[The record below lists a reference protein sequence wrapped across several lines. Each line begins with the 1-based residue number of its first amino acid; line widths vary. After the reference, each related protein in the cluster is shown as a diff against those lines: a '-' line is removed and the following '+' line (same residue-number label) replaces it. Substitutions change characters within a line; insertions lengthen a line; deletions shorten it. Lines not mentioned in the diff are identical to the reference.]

1 LALAYD
7 AILTIRES
15 TMKKSPSV
23 FPARL
28 LQSVAAAV
36 VLLVPL
42 AAAHAQSME
51 YRRGYD
57 EGYRAGMDAARGG
70 NMGGPG
76 MEPGGGGRRI
86 IIEDAAYGDR
96 DGACDA
102 RPAVQAMVERQ
113 REPLVRADNRL
124 CGDPAPRRGKTLE
137 ITYRC
142 GNGRM
147 LRTAIREDTQAVLS
161 CRG

>member
-1 LALAYD
+1 MNEPVSAMPERSLLSAMAIVALLA
-7 AILTIRES
+7 
-15 TMKKSPSV
+15 P
-23 FPARL
+23 FC
-28 LQSVAAAV
+28 AAQ
-36 VLLVPL
+36 
-42 AAAHAQSME
+42 AQSME

-57 EGYRAGMDAARGG
+57 DGYRAGMDAARGG
-70 NMGGPG
+70 PG
-76 MEPGGGGRRI
+76 RMEPGGRHRI
-86 IIEDAAYGDR
+86 IIEDAVYGDR
-96 DGACDA
+96 DGTCDA
-102 RPAVQAMVERQ
+102 RPAVQAMVDRQ

-147 LRTAIREDTQAVLS
+147 LRTALREDTQAVLS

>member
-1 LALAYD
+1 MNEPVSAL
-7 AILTIRES
+7 
-15 TMKKSPSV
+15 
-23 FPARL
+23 PARAL
-28 LQSVAAAV
+28 LSAMAIVALLAPFSAAR
-36 VLLVPL
+36 
-42 AAAHAQSME
+42 AQSME

-57 EGYRAGMDAARGG
+57 DGYRAGMDAARGG
-70 NMGGPG
+70 PG
-76 MEPGGGGRRI
+76 RAEPGGGGHRI
-86 IIEDAAYGDR
+86 IIEDAVYGDR

-102 RPAVQAMVERQ
+102 RPAVQAMVDRQ

-147 LRTAIREDTQAVLS
+147 LRTALREDTQAVLS

>member
-1 LALAYD
+1 MNQSISATPAGLL
-7 AILTIRES
+7 
-15 TMKKSPSV
+15 KS
-23 FPARL
+23 
-28 LQSVAAAV
+28 AAAV
-36 VLLVPL
+36 LALLAPL
-42 AAAHAQSME
+42 SVAHAQSNE

-70 NMGGPG
+70 NMHGRDG
-76 MEPGGGGRRI
+76 MERGGGRRRI
-86 IIEDAAYGDR
+86 IIEDAVYGDR
-96 DGACDA
+96 EGSCDA

-137 ITYRC
+137 VTYRC
-142 GNGRM
+142 GDGRM

-161 CRG
+161 CGG

>member
-1 LALAYD
+1 MHMKLSAMPAARPFQALALA
-7 AILTIRES
+7 
-15 TMKKSPSV
+15 
-23 FPARL
+23 L
-28 LQSVAAAV
+28 LLAPLGAAQ
-36 VLLVPL
+36 
-42 AAAHAQSME
+42 AQSME

-57 EGYRAGMDAARGG
+57 DGFRAGMDAARGG

-76 MEPGGGGRRI
+76 MVEPGGGRRRI
-86 IIEDAAYGDR
+86 IIEDAVYGDR
-96 DGACDA
+96 DGVCDA

-124 CGDPAPRRGKTLE
+124 CGDPAPRRAKTLE

-147 LRTAIREDTQAVLS
+147 LRTALREDTQAVLS

>member
-1 LALAYD
+1 
-7 AILTIRES
+7 
-15 TMKKSPSV
+15 MNKSVSAV
-23 FPARL
+23 PARL
-28 LQSVAAAV
+28 LQSAAAV
-36 VLLVPL
+36 VMLLLPI

-51 YRRGYD
+51 FRRGYD

-76 MEPGGGGRRI
+76 MEPGGGRRRI
-86 IIEDAAYGDR
+86 IIEDAVYGDR
-96 DGACDA
+96 EGVCDA
-102 RPAVQAMVERQ
+102 RPAVQAMLERQ

-142 GNGRM
+142 GDGRM
-147 LRTAIREDTQAVLS
+147 LRTALRENTQAVLS